1 MKTIT
6 HIIYTAFAFWKTW
19 CRSRVVR
26 LAAGCCIA
34 LVLIFSAG
42 RVQHATAAAPADA
55 GTAGGIHSVEHP
67 TFGQYLVTLRYVDA
81 TQVPAVAAR
90 LAHAHGGTVFQVY
103 SHALT
108 GFAVRMDA
116 AHAMALSHDPLV
128 AMVEEDGEM
137 HVTATVTQSH
147 ATWGLD
153 RIDQRDLPLN
163 GTYTYSDHHDGAG
176 VTAYI
181 LDTGI
186 FIQHQEFGGRASWGV
201 NTVDTTTTD
210 GNGHGT
216 HVAGIVGGAKY
227 GVAKKVNLVAVK
239 VLSNS
244 GSGSTSGII
253 AGIDW
258 VTANAAGKNAV
269 ANMSLGGGKST
280 TLNNAVDH
288 STISGVIYV
297 VAAGNDN
304 ANTCNYSPASAPRAL
319 TVAASDSTDR
329 KATFSNWGTCVDLFA
344 PGVAITAAWIGST
357 TAINTINGTSM
368 AAPYVTGYVAQ
379 FLEGFR
385 SASDAEV
392 AAEVTRNAT
401 RDHLSNVPSGTQN
414 LLLYTASNFSP

>member
-1 MKTIT
+1 MLTGS
-6 HIIYTAFAFWKTW
+6 FGESW
-19 CRSRVVR
+19 CRSRVLR
-26 LAAGCCIA
+26 LVAGCCIV
-34 LVLIFSAG
+34 LVFSVAG
-42 RVQHATAAAPADA
+42 VQHATAAAPADA

-67 TFGQYLVTLRYVDA
+67 TFGQYLVTLRDVDA

-90 LAHAHGGTVFQVY
+90 LAHEHGGTVFQVY

-137 HVTATVTQSH
+137 HVTATVTQSP

-280 TLNNAVDH
+280 TLNEAVDH

-319 TVAASDSTDR
+319 TVAASDITDR

-379 FLEGFR
+379 FLEGFP

-392 AAEVTRNAT
+392 AADVTRNAT

>member
-1 MKTIT
+1 M
-6 HIIYTAFAFWKTW
+6 
-19 CRSRVVR
+19 
-26 LAAGCCIA
+26 
-34 LVLIFSAG
+34 
-42 RVQHATAAAPADA
+42 
-55 GTAGGIHSVEHP
+55 
-67 TFGQYLVTLRYVDA
+67 
-81 TQVPAVAAR
+81 
-90 LAHAHGGTVFQVY
+90 
-103 SHALT
+103 T

-163 GTYTYSDHHDGAG
+163 ATYTYSDHHDGAG

-280 TLNNAVDH
+280 TLNQAVDH

-329 KATFSNWGTCVDLFA
+329 KATFSNSGTCVDLFA
-344 PGVAITAAWIGST
+344 PGVGITAAWIGST
-357 TAINTINGTSM
+357 AAIKTINGTSM

-379 FLEGFR
+379 FLEGFS

-392 AAEVTRNAT
+392 AAEVTRHAT
-401 RDHLSNVPSGTQN
+401 RDHLSNVPSGTPN